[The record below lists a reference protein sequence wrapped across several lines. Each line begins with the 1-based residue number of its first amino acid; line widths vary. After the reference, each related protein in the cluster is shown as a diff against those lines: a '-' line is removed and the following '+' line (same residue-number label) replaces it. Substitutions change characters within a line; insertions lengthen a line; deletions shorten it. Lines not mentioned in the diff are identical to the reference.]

1 MKFSIFILLITSCKG
16 YKINPIKF
24 LKKNTYN
31 IKNRII
37 NVKNDVVYSKLLK
50 DDDFITNE
58 EILDDNDNCD
68 IEYLDNGDINMDC
81 NNEYLDDINNE
92 TNINLDTEI
101 VENTDLQIEDNDY
114 ELSDEKKK
122 ITWPCVILL
131 TSLFIAMKVLS
142 VVINITG
149 NITSNISE
157 VFDNLTNNLININV
171 TINTNINLRE
181 SLKNI
186 TGVNSTFLDEKLMI
200 EKSNI
205 SLAKIA
211 LTVGLSITFLSFRDY
226 FINNVEGNGLSSL
239 GFIYGIPITLIGCA
253 LQYAELQPAMIIS
266 TPESK
271 KIFNNKATSTM
282 KQIVKDTSRFRYGDE
297 SHLDTSLKSL
307 GLVVPKKKYP
317 QLQYILINPEIN
329 NNVGMT
335 MVFESVDTP
344 FRIWSN
350 ETQVSKYNKFFGP
363 DIKCSVVKVDSEK
376 KLVGIQIK
384 PNNY

>member
-122 ITWPCVILL
+122 NNMALCY
-131 TSLFIAMKVLS
+131 
-142 VVINITG
+142 
-149 NITSNISE
+149 
-157 VFDNLTNNLININV
+157 LTNFFVYRN
-171 TINTNINLRE
+171 E
-181 SLKNI
+181 
-186 TGVNSTFLDEKLMI
+186 STF
-200 EKSNI
+200 
-205 SLAKIA
+205 
-211 LTVGLSITFLSFRDY
+211 
-226 FINNVEGNGLSSL
+226 
-239 GFIYGIPITLIGCA
+239 GC
-253 LQYAELQPAMIIS
+253 Y
-266 TPESK
+266 
-271 KIFNNKATSTM
+271 
-282 KQIVKDTSRFRYGDE
+282 
-297 SHLDTSLKSL
+297 
-307 GLVVPKKKYP
+307 
-317 QLQYILINPEIN
+317 
-329 NNVGMT
+329 
-335 MVFESVDTP
+335 
-344 FRIWSN
+344 
-350 ETQVSKYNKFFGP
+350 
-363 DIKCSVVKVDSEK
+363 
-376 KLVGIQIK
+376 
-384 PNNY
+384 